1 MDIVKLITGNPSIKK
16 MLLEKFTGMAKE
28 KGITRIFI
36 DLSKPELDIEEI
48 KPNEIIVDASTH
60 LFLKSF
66 YNTNKN
72 LVNGNNDL

>member
-16 MLLEKFTGMAKE
+16 MILEKFTEMAKE
-28 KGITRIFI
+28 RGINRIMI
-36 DLSKPELDIEEI
+36 DLSKPDLDIEEI

-72 LVNGNNDL
+72 LINGNNEL

>member
-28 KGITRIFI
+28 KGITKIYI
-36 DLSKPELDIEEI
+36 DLSKPDLDIEEI

-60 LFLKSF
+60 YFLKAF
-66 YNTNKN
+66 YNQHKN
-72 LVNGNNDL
+72 LINGNNEL